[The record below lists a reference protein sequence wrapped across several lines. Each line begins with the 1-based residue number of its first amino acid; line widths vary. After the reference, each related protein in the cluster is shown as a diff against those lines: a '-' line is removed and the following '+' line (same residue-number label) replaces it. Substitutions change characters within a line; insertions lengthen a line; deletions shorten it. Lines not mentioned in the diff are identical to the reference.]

1 MLPRILFPYVQQWAE
16 RSGMTLVSRLLVDEQ
31 FRALLEKYGDE
42 VLTRVAQANQRPPP
56 ASGATSGAAYGT
68 ANGTANG
75 HANGTANGHAAEAA
89 GLADPPCADPRFG
102 DQVTNGSSLS
112 KLQERVLAMEAQETV
127 LSILRNR
134 MRPLALALGCCP
146 ECLVGVEGCPK
157 CWGQSRVAY
166 YPPDVSLLEAQVV
179 SPLAAR
185 GVPLQLSE
193 AHRNEPHRN
202 ESRRSGTRK
211 SSTARRRNGSWSK
224 K

>member
-1 MLPRILFPYVQQWAE
+1 MSPDSLGKMLPRILFPYVQQWAE

-42 VLTRVAQANQRPPP
+42 VMTRLAQANQRPAP
-56 ASGATSGAAYGT
+56 ASAATSGPAYDSS
-68 ANGTANG
+68 NGMANG
-75 HANGTANGHAAEAA
+75 HAM
-89 GLADPPCADPRFG
+89 ADPPCADPRFSE
-102 DQVTNGSSLS
+102 QVANSSLS

-193 AHRNEPHRN
+193 PRRSEPRRNEP
-202 ESRRSGTRK
+202 RRSGPRK

-224 K
+224 N

>member
-1 MLPRILFPYVQQWAE
+1 
-16 RSGMTLVSRLLVDEQ
+16 MTLVSRLLVDDQ

-42 VLTRVAQANQRPPP
+42 VMTRLAQANQRPAP
-56 ASGATSGAAYGT
+56 ASAADSGAAYDS
-68 ANGTANG
+68 ANG
-75 HANGTANGHAAEAA
+75 HGG
-89 GLADPPCADPRFG
+89 ADAPCADPRFSE
-102 DQVTNGSSLS
+102 QVANSSLS

-179 SPLAAR
+179 NPLAAR

-193 AHRNEPHRN
+193 PHRN
-202 ESRRSGTRK
+202 QPRRSGPRK

-224 K
+224 N

>member
-1 MLPRILFPYVQQWAE
+1 MSTDSLGKMLPRILFPYVQQWAE

-56 ASGATSGAAYGT
+56 ASGATSGAAYGM

-75 HANGTANGHAAEAA
+75 HANGTANGHAAEAG
-89 GLADPPCADPRFG
+89 GLADPPCADPRFSE
-102 DQVTNGSSLS
+102 QVTNGSSLS

-166 YPPDVSLLEAQVV
+166 YPPDVSLLEAQVIN
-179 SPLAAR
+179 PLAAR
-185 GVPLQLSE
+185 GVPLALK
-193 AHRNEPHRN
+193 EP
-202 ESRRSGTRK
+202 RRSGPRK
-211 SSTARRRNGSWSK
+211 SSTAARKGSRSWSRK
-224 K
+224 

>member
-1 MLPRILFPYVQQWAE
+1 MSPESLGKMLPRILFPYVQQWAE

-42 VLTRVAQANQRPPP
+42 VLTRLAQANQRPAPTG
-56 ASGATSGAAYGT
+56 AATSGT
-68 ANGTANG
+68 ANGAAYDSSNGMANG
-75 HANGTANGHAAEAA
+75 HAM
-89 GLADPPCADPRFG
+89 ADPAAADPRFSEPAI
-102 DQVTNGSSLS
+102 NGSSLS

-166 YPPDVSLLEAQVV
+166 YPPDISLLEAQVV

-193 AHRNEPHRN
+193 PHRNEP
-202 ESRRSGTRK
+202 RRSGPRK

-224 K
+224 N

>member
-1 MLPRILFPYVQQWAE
+1 MSTDSLGKMLPRILFPYVQQWAE

-42 VLTRVAQANQRPPP
+42 VLTRMAQAQRPPS
-56 ASGATSGAAYGT
+56 ASAATSAAPYGT

-75 HANGTANGHAAEAA
+75 HAAD
-89 GLADPPCADPRFG
+89 LADPPCADPRFSEPAI
-102 DQVTNGSSLS
+102 NGSSLS

-166 YPPDVSLLEAQVV
+166 YPPDISLLEAQVV

-185 GVPLQLSE
+185 GVPLQLREARQSE
-193 AHRNEPHRN
+193 PQRNEPHR
-202 ESRRSGTRK
+202 SRTRK

-224 K
+224 N